1 MIVVMKPNASDQSI
15 GAVTRFIEENGLHV
29 HISKGD
35 QVTIIGVIGD
45 KTRLSTDNLTIFD
58 GVDRILPVTE
68 SYKLSNIKF
77 HPDPS
82 VIKVGNAYFGPGH
95 LTVIAGPCAVESND
109 QLMKIAV
116 AVRKSG
122 ANVLRGGA
130 YKPRTSPYSFQGLE
144 EDGLKYMQEAG
155 QATGLA
161 TVCEVVSREAIEAA
175 VKYVDMIQIG
185 ARNMQ
190 NFELLKEVGRLR
202 KPILLKRGLAN
213 TLKELLMSP
222 EYIMAGGNENVILCE
237 RGIRTFETA
246 TRNTLDLASIPLL
259 KTMTHL
265 PIIVDPSHATGIAGL
280 VKPMA
285 MAATAAGADGLM
297 IEVHNN
303 PPAALCDGAQSLTPA
318 AFKDVMDV
326 VNQIRPLAYR
336 G

>member
-175 VKYVDMIQIG
+175 V
-185 ARNMQ
+185 R
-190 NFELLKEVGRLR
+190 
-202 KPILLKRGLAN
+202 
-213 TLKELLMSP
+213 
-222 EYIMAGGNENVILCE
+222 
-237 RGIRTFETA
+237 
-246 TRNTLDLASIPLL
+246 
-259 KTMTHL
+259 H
-265 PIIVDPSHATGIAGL
+265 DP
-280 VKPMA
+280 
-285 MAATAAGADGLM
+285 DW
-297 IEVHNN
+297 
-303 PPAALCDGAQSLTPA
+303 
-318 AFKDVMDV
+318 
-326 VNQIRPLAYR
+326 RP
-336 G
+336 